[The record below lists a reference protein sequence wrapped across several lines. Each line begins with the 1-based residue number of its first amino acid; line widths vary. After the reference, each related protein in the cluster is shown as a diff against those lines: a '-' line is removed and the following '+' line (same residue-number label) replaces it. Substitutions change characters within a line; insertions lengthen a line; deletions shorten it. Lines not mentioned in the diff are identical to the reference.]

1 MAAALGAAAAV
12 LSAGADKTR
21 TNLLNACL
29 RAVQNS
35 HSCTSRW
42 LSTIP
47 TQRTLAITGGRA
59 KRGLPS
65 SPSPAARRAVF
76 KREEE
81 APHSSW
87 LEAAVALWRMA
98 RACVG
103 QCGKGRTSFLL
114 LLAAHLF
121 GGGLHGLLLLGLLLA
136 EGNVLLRGRQTARR
150 TQNTPVGETPALRA
164 AAKCTPLPTH
174 PPRSKGFLDGAR
186 PVARWS
192 RAGCTETSLAGAA
205 ESSASLSLS
214 SRCVAHRRR
223 RRDGVCEQMGGRDY
237 GRTSSMDFPFA
248 FFCLAVFAV
257 LLPPAR
263 PGILSGSAVYRQVVS
278 IGRWPPR
285 RPRTTVATRHYM

>member
-1 MAAALGAAAAV
+1 VAAALGAAAAV

-136 EGNVLLRGRQTARR
+136 EGNVLLHGRQRGGLKTRQWA
-150 TQNTPVGETPALRA
+150 
-164 AAKCTPLPTH
+164 
-174 PPRSKGFLDGAR
+174 
-186 PVARWS
+186 
-192 RAGCTETSLAGAA
+192 
-205 ESSASLSLS
+205 
-214 SRCVAHRRR
+214 RRR
-223 RRDGVCEQMGGRDY
+223 RCARPQNAPRWGG
-237 GRTSSMDFPFA
+237 GGAPP
-248 FFCLAVFAV
+248 
-257 LLPPAR
+257 PPAWIGCFSIR
-263 PGILSGSAVYRQVVS
+263 PKKERQ
-278 IGRWPPR
+278 
-285 RPRTTVATRHYM
+285 A

>member
-47 TQRTLAITGGRA
+47 TQRTLATTAGRA

-81 APHSSW
+81 AQHSSW

-214 SRCVAHRRR
+214 SR
-223 RRDGVCEQMGGRDY
+223 VCC
-237 GRTSSMDFPFA
+237 SPS
-248 FFCLAVFAV
+248 
-257 LLPPAR
+257 PA
-263 PGILSGSAVYRQVVS
+263 A
-278 IGRWPPR
+278 
-285 RPRTTVATRHYM
+285 